1 MDFVNQSCPFLK
13 KSTEDKENVALDLGW
28 GPLLGVTK
36 RLTQKWKI
44 CTYGKGVFLPFLTL
58 AAYFLAH
65 S

>member
-1 MDFVNQSCPFLK
+1 MNFVNQSNPFS
-13 KSTEDKENVALDLGW
+13 KSTKDKENVALDLGW